1 MVDLHRIDDI
11 SSGTINHCVNKDHS
25 SKDLKSNLVKKRS
38 KSQTILWLKNKFFE
52 SGCVVFEEEC
62 EIHPIDKCFQTS
74 LPSFDKFQFRS
85 SIFAH
90 NCHTLIGY
98 LSFDNIIK
106 NICSLRTS
114 YVGKIASPILHHLMT
129 DKRNMNMFNDPVDPI
144 KLHLPQYFEII
155 TTPMDL
161 GTVKGKL
168 RGGHYQSLQSCFSDI
183 ELVFTNAMRFNSSDH
198 IVHRFA
204 RDLLLEFRSEVNL
217 AFDKCSKEVSNCSK
231 CACLLTMCIIII
243 VIIFIHL

>member
-11 SSGTINHCVNKDHS
+11 SSGTINDCVNKDHS

-106 NICSLRTS
+106 NICSLRTA

-217 AFDKCSKEVSNCSK
+217 AFDKYSKEVSNCSK